1 MARGARVARKAI
13 AEVAMVLV
21 FGSLNADLVFQ
32 VRALPRPGETVLC
45 PGYAL
50 APGGKGA
57 NQAAAA
63 AKAGAA
69 VRMVGH
75 VGRDSFGDFLRAGL
89 VAAGV
94 DCAGVAIADAATG
107 VAVIGVE
114 PGGEN
119 QIMVGSGAN
128 LATRGG
134 QVADADLAP
143 GVTLLCQNEV
153 DPEATFTLLERAARR
168 GARTILN
175 LAPAAPVPAAAL
187 DATHVLVVNEIE
199 ATMAAGHQAR
209 PGGAGSRQPGDPQAL
224 ASELATRHDL
234 TCVVTLGAAGAIARG
249 PAGGW
254 RIGPL
259 AVEPVDTTGAG
270 DAFVGVLAAA
280 LDRHLELP
288 EALRRA
294 SVAAGLACT
303 RLGAQT
309 SQPTAAEIEAR
320 LPDLPAATPLD

>member
-1 MARGARVARKAI
+1 MI
-13 AEVAMVLV
+13 LV

-63 AKAGAA
+63 AKAGAS

-75 VGRDSFGDFLRAGL
+75 VGADSFGDFLRAGL
-89 VAAGV
+89 VRAGV
-94 DCAGVAIADAATG
+94 DCASVAIADAATG
-107 VAVIGVE
+107 VAVIAVE

-128 LATRGG
+128 LATRED
-134 QVADADLAP
+134 QVAEADLGP
-143 GVTLLCQNEV
+143 CVTLLGQNEV
-153 DPEATFTLLERAARR
+153 TPEATFALLERAARR

-175 LAPAAPVPAAAL
+175 LAPAAPVPAAVL
-187 DATHVLVVNEIE
+187 DAIDVLVVNEIE
-199 ATMAAGHQAR
+199 AATAAGDR
-209 PGGAGSRQPGDPQAL
+209 PGRPNDPRGL
-224 ASELATRHDL
+224 AEELATRHDL
-234 TCVVTLGAAGAIARG
+234 TCVVTLGAKGAIARA

-280 LDRHLELP
+280 LDRGVELP
-288 EALRRA
+288 DALRRA

-309 SQPTAAEIEAR
+309 SQPLAAEIEAR
-320 LPDLPAATPLD
+320 LADLAPATPLD